1 MASVLLRIKV
11 VISLNNGIIHVWR
24 QLVMWKFAGVSQ
36 NLSKPTQRIAGS
48 GLEIENLAE
57 VTNQPLRRQI
67 QDGGQYEIYSLI
79 SSEN

>member
-1 MASVLLRIKV
+1 MLLTAIALINK
-11 VISLNNGIIHVWR
+11 H
-24 QLVMWKFAGVSQ
+24 
-36 NLSKPTQRIAGS
+36 NLEFPQRIAGS
-48 GLEIENLAE
+48 GFEIENLAE